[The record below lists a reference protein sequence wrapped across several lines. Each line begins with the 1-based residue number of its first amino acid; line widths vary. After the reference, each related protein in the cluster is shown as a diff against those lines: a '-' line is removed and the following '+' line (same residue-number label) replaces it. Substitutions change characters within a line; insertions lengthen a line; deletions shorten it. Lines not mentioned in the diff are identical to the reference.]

1 MTINITI
8 SHVWPQGQ
16 ATWATVNDLHATETR
31 IRKDIQMTR
40 AEQAAKLAEIAADQ
54 AFAQAKQD
62 EAFGELSGEIGTLN
76 EKIVALQKQIED
88 GEIAPEIAAAIE
100 GVAQQSK
107 GTVSRAQALA
117 DIIKPVEPPPA
128 G

>member
-16 ATWATVNDLHATETR
+16 APWATVNDLHATETR

-54 AFAQAKQD
+54 ALAQAKQD

-88 GEIAPEIAAAIE
+88 GEVAPEIAAAIE
-100 GVAQQSK
+100 GIAQQSK
-107 GTVSRAQALA
+107 GTVDRAQALA
-117 DIIKPVEPPPA
+117 DIIKPVEPPPV